1 MTTVYQIPG
10 WDHHF
15 ENFKSR
21 TIDECSYV
29 AMPNKQ
35 HGLGLTRILAEPDGA
50 AVFGIW
56 CLILQAA
63 SRQERPRAGWL
74 TENGRPDGA
83 PWDID
88 DMALRW
94 RRPVAEVRRAIE
106 VLTSAKVGWLTA
118 CTREAA
124 KDAADDGQVSAQY
137 PGGIR
142 PVSARDTIGAL
153 EGKEGKEGKE
163 GNEQRAADAPDGDP
177 FPADPQ
183 PPIPTEPPTGNDD
196 DLWRYRTGA
205 EPWARSLKRAGCK
218 IGPKNWRAWQGLIER
233 AFSGSADACAAA
245 AAKVKPEDRWPDQ
258 VEAAGRTEAPTPTAS
273 KYAGRPTRTV
283 QVTP

>member
-1 MTTVYQIPG
+1 MTIVYQIPG

-21 TIDECSYV
+21 TIDACGYV

-94 RRPVAEVRRAIE
+94 RRPVAEVRRAID
-106 VLTSAKVGWLTA
+106 VLTSAKVGWLKA
-118 CTREAA
+118 CTRETVQ
-124 KDAADDGQVSAQY
+124 DAPAGTVESGQHPSGIRAVSAQY
-137 PGGIR
+137 PL
-142 PVSARDTIGAL
+142 GAL

-163 GNEQRAADAPDGDP
+163 QHPNADANTTDQEIGPG
-177 FPADPQ
+177 
-183 PPIPTEPPTGNDD
+183 PTEPPSGTDA

-205 EPWARSLKRAGCK
+205 EPWARTLKRAGCK
-218 IGPKNWRAWQGLIER
+218 IGPNNWRAWQGLIER
-233 AFSGSADACAAA
+233 AFAGQADTCAEAAA
-245 AAKVKPEDRWPDQ
+245 RVKPEDRWPDQ
-258 VEAAGRTEAPTPTAS
+258 VEAASRADPPSPTAS
-273 KYAGRPTRTV
+273 KYAGRQTRTV

>member
-50 AVFGIW
+50 AIFGIW

-106 VLTSAKVGWLTA
+106 VLTSAKVGWIAT
-118 CTREAA
+118 CTMETA
-124 KDAADDGQVSAQY
+124 KDAADAGQVSAPY
-137 PGGIR
+137 PDGIR

-153 EGKEGKEGKE
+153 EEKEEKEEKE
-163 GNEQRAADAPDGDP
+163 QHPNADANQGSP
-177 FPADPQ
+177 FPDPQ
-183 PPIPTEPPTGNDD
+183 NSAPTEPPTGNDS

-205 EPWARSLKRAGCK
+205 EPWARTLKRSGCK
-218 IGPKNWRAWQGLIER
+218 IGPNNWRSWQGLIDR
-233 AFSGSADACAAA
+233 AFAGQVDACAAA

-258 VEAAGRTEAPTPTAS
+258 VEAAARAAPPSLTAL

>member
-21 TIDECSYV
+21 TIDACGYV

-74 TENGRPDGA
+74 TENGRADGA

-94 RRPVAEVRRAIE
+94 RRPVAEVRRAID

-118 CTREAA
+118 CTRETV
-124 KDAADDGQVSAQY
+124 KDAPAGTVESIQHPSGIRAVSAEY
-137 PGGIR
+137 PL
-142 PVSARDTIGAL
+142 GAL

-163 GNEQRAADAPDGDP
+163 QHPNARDISTDQEIDTPAPV
-177 FPADPQ
+177 
-183 PPIPTEPPTGNDD
+183 EPPTGNDS
-196 DLWRYRTGA
+196 DLWRYRIGA
-205 EPWARSLKRAGCK
+205 EPWARTLKRAGCK
-218 IGPKNWRAWQGLIER
+218 IGPNNWRAWQGLIER
-233 AFSGSADACAAA
+233 TFAGQVDTCAAA

-258 VEAAGRTEAPTPTAS
+258 VEAAARTVAPSAIAS
-273 KYAGRPTRTV
+273 KYADRQARIKTV

>member
-106 VLTSAKVGWLTA
+106 VLTSAKVGWITA
-118 CTREAA
+118 CTRETT

-153 EGKEGKEGKE
+153 EQQEEKEEKEQHP
-163 GNEQRAADAPDGDP
+163 NADATP
-177 FPADPQ
+177 FQGTDNSA
-183 PPIPTEPPTGNDD
+183 PTEPPTGNDS

-205 EPWARSLKRAGCK
+205 EPWARTLKRAGCK
-218 IGPKNWRAWQGLIER
+218 IGPNNWRAWQGLIER
-233 AFSGSADACAAA
+233 AFAGSADACAAA

-258 VEAAGRTEAPTPTAS
+258 VEAAARADPPSPTAS

>member
-21 TIDECSYV
+21 TIDACGYV

-74 TENGRPDGA
+74 TENGRADGA

-94 RRPVAEVRRAIE
+94 RRPVAEVRRAID

-118 CTREAA
+118 CTRETA
-124 KDAADDGQVSAQY
+124 KDAPAGTVEPVRYPSGIRAVSAEY
-137 PGGIR
+137 PL
-142 PVSARDTIGAL
+142 GAL

-163 GNEQRAADAPDGDP
+163 QHPNARDISTDQEIDTPAP
-177 FPADPQ
+177 
-183 PPIPTEPPTGNDD
+183 IEPPTGNDS
-196 DLWRYRTGA
+196 DLWRYRIGA
-205 EPWARSLKRAGCK
+205 EPWARTLKRAGCK
-218 IGPKNWRAWQGLIER
+218 IGPNNWRAWQGLIER
-233 AFSGSADACAAA
+233 AFAGQADTCAAA

-258 VEAAGRTEAPTPTAS
+258 VEAAARTVAPSAIAS
-273 KYAGRPTRTV
+273 KYADRQARIKTV

>member
-15 ENFKSR
+15 ENYKSR

-56 CLILQAA
+56 CLILQAV

-74 TENGRPDGA
+74 TENGRPNGA

-94 RRPVAEVRRAIE
+94 RRPVAEVRRALE
-106 VLTSAKVGWLTA
+106 VLTSAKIGWITY
-118 CTREAA
+118 CTQEDA
-124 KDAADDGQVSAQY
+124 KDAAEST
-137 PGGIR
+137 GIR
-142 PVSARDTIGAL
+142 AVSVRYPPSIRRVSVRYARRERRERR
-153 EGKEGKEGKE
+153 EGREGTARRG
-163 GNEQRAADAPDGDP
+163 RAATTTGTPR
-177 FPADPQ
+177 Q
-183 PPIPTEPPTGNDD
+183 P
-196 DLWRYRTGA
+196 
-205 EPWARSLKRAGCK
+205 RAL
-218 IGPKNWRAWQGLIER
+218 A
-233 AFSGSADACAAA
+233 
-245 AAKVKPEDRWPDQ
+245 V
-258 VEAAGRTEAPTPTAS
+258 
-273 KYAGRPTRTV
+273 
-283 QVTP
+283 